1 MDLTP
6 QVRETKTKLNKWDL
20 IKLKRFCTV
29 KEIIDKRKRQFNE
42 WEKIIAKDMSDK
54 RLTAKIYKQL
64 KKFNIKTTYFLMG
77 RRFE

>member
-1 MDLTP
+1 M
-6 QVRETKTKLNKWDL
+6 
-20 IKLKRFCTV
+20 